1 MVKLI
6 HNRFNSTT
14 HLSSVLGGLA
24 FLKATPR
31 YFSTCRSLAL
41 PLPSSAE
48 VNSDNTSLPTSSE
61 VNHSENL
68 PLPTSAEVNDSEN
81 LPLPTSAEEDDSENL
96 PLPTSAEEDERDNSP
111 SSSEPEE
118 NNGNNSPPNSESESL
133 NGSGSSGES
142 GYGSDPDGE
151 YYDEGADAMVY
162 APVENIPERNI
173 REYITATK
181 DISQHP
187 IEVDNHRDDSDSA
200 EGRQVYYDRHFEL
213 KAELRLRKTQG
224 VVVDSDSDDDGSC
237 ATCHTPLHAGP
248 DVPSNKPR
256 GEVANTEVANT
267 DVANTDVANTEVA
280 NTEVAN
286 TDVANTEVANT
297 EVANTDVANTDAIIG
312 TPAVDTLALRNKS
325 EADDQSSAQ
334 SNSTSNK
341 RKFEADEDS
350 SSQRRPGYQDSSDIT
365 ADTEPMS
372 YGWDAED

>member
-48 VNSDNTSLPTSSE
+48 VNSDNTYLPTSS
-61 VNHSENL
+61 
-68 PLPTSAEVNDSEN
+68 EVNDSEN
-81 LPLPTSAEEDDSENL
+81 LPLPTSAEVNDSENL

-267 DVANTDVANTEVA
+267 DVANT
-280 NTEVAN
+280 
-286 TDVANTEVANT
+286 EVANT

-312 TPAVDTLALRNKS
+312 TPAVDTLALLNKS